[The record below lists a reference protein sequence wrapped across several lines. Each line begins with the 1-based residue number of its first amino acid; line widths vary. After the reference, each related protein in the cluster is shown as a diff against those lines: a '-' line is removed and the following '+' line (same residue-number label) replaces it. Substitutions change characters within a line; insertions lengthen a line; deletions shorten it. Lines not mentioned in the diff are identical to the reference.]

1 MKIRFNAENPLTLK
15 FDFEITNEAESAF
28 YYIAN
33 LMYNDYYADEVQH
46 IFSHPKLLAEDISD
60 MINEFTVDD
69 DKEYKKA
76 VVAISC
82 VLLKQF
88 SK

>member
-1 MKIRFNAENPLTLK
+1 MKNRFNAENPLALN
-15 FDFEITNEAESAF
+15 FDFDITNEARNAF

-33 LMYNDYYADEVQH
+33 LMYDDYKENEVQD
-46 IFSHPKLLAEDISD
+46 IFSDHKQLAEDISD

-69 DKEYKKA
+69 DKDYKKA